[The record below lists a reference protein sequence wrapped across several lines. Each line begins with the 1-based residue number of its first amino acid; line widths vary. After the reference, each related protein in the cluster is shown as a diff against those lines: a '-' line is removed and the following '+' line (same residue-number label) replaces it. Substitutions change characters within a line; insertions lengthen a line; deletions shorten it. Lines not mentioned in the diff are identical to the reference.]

1 MKWPAYQLQSWRHT
15 HHQRTT
21 SVSRGNNGP
30 AASTHVLIS
39 GPIVE
44 EAAAPSAIS
53 LREEAQLKVVIDE
66 QFKLAVSGQEAA
78 ALRNSISDPLAATF
92 SHTETTAAAAEEE
105 PCPLVPPKPTAFQL
119 GQLER
124 LVSSRLNPGV
134 ATMRLSRADL
144 LLRIESLRIVLALE
158 EAAQPS
164 GLKMADE
171 PLYDVPRNLMM
182 TSQGANRR
190 TGSSRPPS
198 GQQHPDRIS
207 YR

>member
-78 ALRNSISDPLAATF
+78 
-92 SHTETTAAAAEEE
+92 EEE
-105 PCPLVPPKPTAFQL
+105 RCPLVPPKPTAFQL

-190 TGSSRPPS
+190 TGSSMPPS